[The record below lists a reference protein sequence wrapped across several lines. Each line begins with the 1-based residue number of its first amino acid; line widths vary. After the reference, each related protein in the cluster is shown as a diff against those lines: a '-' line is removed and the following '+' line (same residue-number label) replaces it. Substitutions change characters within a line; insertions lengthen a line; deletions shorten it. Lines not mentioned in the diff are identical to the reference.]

1 MMFDCL
7 AFGEV
12 MLRFDPG
19 DTRIATAESFKV
31 WEGGGEYNVV
41 RGLSQ
46 CFGKRTAVVTALVE
60 NEIGRLIKNRISAG
74 NVNTDF
80 IRWLS
85 YDGIGESCRNGIYF
99 LEKGFGMRPAV
110 GASDRG
116 HSAISQLQPGQIN
129 WEHIFG
135 ECGVR
140 WFHTGGIMA
149 GLSATSPAVI
159 LEAMQTARRHGVT
172 VSYDLNY
179 RPSLWQ
185 RFGGKAKAK
194 EVNETILPYVDV
206 LFGIEELERAPE
218 GLETELFRDAILA
231 TAAAQ
236 PHIKTIVSTMRFV
249 KSASINDWSGLLWH
263 EGQFYEGLH
272 LENLE
277 IYDRVGAGDAFAA
290 GVIYGRLENLPLQ
303 KTIDYGVIHGAL
315 TMTTPGDNSMF
326 SLSELD
332 RLLATKDAGVM
343 R

>member
-1 MMFDCL
+1 MKFDCL

-19 DTRIATAESFKV
+19 DTRIAMADTFKV

-60 NEIGRLIKNRISAG
+60 NEIGRLIKNRIAAG
-74 NVNTDF
+74 GVDTGF
-80 IRWLS
+80 IQWQP
-85 YDGIGESCRNGIYF
+85 YDGIGEACRNGVYF
-99 LEKGFGMRPAV
+99 LEKGFGLRPAV

-116 HSAISQLQPGQIN
+116 HSAVSQLQPGQID
-129 WEHIFG
+129 WEHIFSTY
-135 ECGVR
+135 GVR

-149 GLSATSPAVI
+149 GLSQGSAAVV
-159 LEAMQTARRHGVT
+159 LEALQAARRHDVV

-185 RFGGKAKAK
+185 RFGGKEKAK
-194 EVNETILPYVDV
+194 EVNQMLLPYVDV
-206 LFGIEELERAPE
+206 LFGIEELERSPI
-218 GLETELFRDAILA
+218 GLEAEPFRQAIRKIA
-231 TAAAQ
+231 TAHPQ
-236 PHIKTIVSTMRFV
+236 LKTIVSTMRVV
-249 KSASINDWSGLLWH
+249 KSANINDWSGVLWH
-263 EGQFYEGLH
+263 EGEFFQGVQF
-272 LENLE
+272 ENLE

-290 GVIYGRLENLPLQ
+290 GIIHGRLENLPLQ
-303 KTIDYGVIHGAL
+303 KVIDYGVVHGAL

-326 SLSELD
+326 SLPELD
-332 RLLATKDAGVM
+332 RLLASKDAGVL